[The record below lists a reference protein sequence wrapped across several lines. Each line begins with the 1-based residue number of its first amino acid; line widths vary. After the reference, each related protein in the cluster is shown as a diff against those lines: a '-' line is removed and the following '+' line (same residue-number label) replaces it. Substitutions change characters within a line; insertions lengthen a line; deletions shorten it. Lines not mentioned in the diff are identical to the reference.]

1 MLFDIR
7 GRRARVGLTALLAA
21 MVIPFVVPLFTM
33 VQGSLQGQGW
43 GNYRTVLA
51 LNGFY
56 LYFRNS
62 LIIAVATI
70 AIVYAL
76 TMTSSFGFSKLRIRN
91 KELYFWLM
99 MGALTMPEVVL
110 ITPLVIAASNVGLAG
125 SFWAVIIPLAALQ
138 VPFTT
143 LLTRSYVD
151 GLPDALF
158 EAARIDG
165 AGTWRQFRHVLVPL
179 TKPIAVAIVVLVLI
193 NSWNAYLLP
202 LVMLGQ
208 SAGHMVVTQLPNS
221 FRTQYTDDQTK
232 ILAGAVLAAL
242 PEIIAYI
249 GLQRHFERGMAAGAI
264 KG

>member
-1 MLFDIR
+1 MIFEVRSRL
-7 GRRARVGLTALLAA
+7 GRAALTVLLAV
-21 MVIPFVVPLFTM
+21 MVIPFAIPLFTM
-33 VQGSLQGQGW
+33 VKGSLQGRGLD
-43 GNYRTVLA
+43 NYRTVLA
-51 LNGFY
+51 LDGFY

-62 LIIAVATI
+62 LIISVATI
-70 AIVYAL
+70 ALVYFL
-76 TMTSSFGFSKLRIRN
+76 TMTSAFGFSKLRIRN
-91 KELYFWLM
+91 KEAYFWLM

-110 ITPLVIAASNVGLAG
+110 LTPLVILASKTGVAG
-125 SFWAVIIPLAALQ
+125 TFWAVIIPLAALQ
-138 VPFTT
+138 VPFTV

-151 GLPDALF
+151 GIPDALF

-165 AGTWRQFRHVLVPL
+165 AGTWRQFWHVLLPL

-202 LVMLGQ
+202 LVLLGQ
-208 SAGHMVVTQLPNS
+208 AEGHMVVTQLPNS

-249 GLQRHFERGMAAGAI
+249 ALQRHFERGMAAGSI